1 MFKLLRFVL
10 SLLLLTMLA
19 ACAGSQAP
27 AQENKTDQLSTAMVE
42 TATAGAN
49 STLSPEAIATQQP
62 PSSTQSPVATDTTA
76 VTGPQYGPTS
86 PAALPAHIDYL
97 GKAAPIPRQTAV
109 PCKADA
115 AAMKALINSAS
126 WSGDLTNDGQADYI
140 TISAQEIAIQS
151 CGLGNLNVIGRIPVS
166 SVGQAGHL
174 LVVQDLNQN
183 AIPEVVLAIDGVIKP
198 WTDGAPHIS
207 DGMLG
212 SDIVVLEWTGA
223 IFSRTDLFVPVMT
236 SAAFVDTDGNG
247 TQEIVATS
255 DFKPKTDKEYTLYW
269 DVYPWRKTVNTYART
284 ENGYAIKAVEKG
296 PAEYSSQLMAEA
308 RETTDYATLLKIYEQ
323 VIETPGLKGW
333 TPEMEAYK
341 AAMAKYYQGGQKA
354 AAPVAPTNGAD
365 VVIADQA
372 WAHYFSMLQ
381 ATAHGD
387 LDLAKLHYSNL
398 QSQLAGADS
407 AKPVIALAA
416 AFWNEYTVSQDISQA
431 CYQARLFAVQRGW
444 GEAASGCFFQEM
456 KAPLSIDFPALP
468 ATRAAN
474 QAPLTVLPGQ
484 SDISALP
491 SIWDVLNITNLDLSA
506 PGVRS
511 FDQALPQN
519 EPVVWPFFWC
529 ANDNPAILQRNLDNI
544 SVYFLINGERVP
556 DEFILKYHLEN
567 SAQQCQYWATILR
580 DWQPGSSVKLEI
592 VYQFRTAVFDGSS
605 RYPAGEYRYGLT
617 AHLP

>member
-1 MFKLLRFVL
+1 MFKILRFVL
-10 SLLLLTMLA
+10 SLLLLIMLA
-19 ACAGSQAP
+19 ACVGSQPP
-27 AQENKTDQLSTAMVE
+27 AQENKTDELSTAMVE
-42 TATAGAN
+42 AATAGINPTLTPEAAV
-49 STLSPEAIATQQP
+49 TQQLSP
-62 PSSTQSPVATDTTA
+62 STQSPAATDTTA

-86 PAALPAHIDYL
+86 PATQPTHIDYL
-97 GKAAPIPRQTAV
+97 GKAAPIPRQTTV
-109 PCKADA
+109 PCKASA
-115 AAMKALINSAS
+115 ADMKTLISSAS

-140 TISAQEIAIQS
+140 TVSGQEIAIHS
-151 CGLGNLNVIGRIPVS
+151 CNMGNLNVIGRVPVS
-166 SVGQAGHL
+166 SAGRL

-183 AIPEVVLAIDGVIKP
+183 AIPEVVIAMDGVIKP

-223 IFSRTDLFVPVMT
+223 IFSRTELFVPVMT
-236 SAAFVDTDGNG
+236 NAAFVDTDGNG

-269 DVYPWRKTVNTYART
+269 DAYPWRKTVSTYART
-284 ENGYAIKAVEKG
+284 ENGYAIKDVQKG

-308 RETTDYATLLKIYEQ
+308 RETTDYATLLKVYGQ
-323 VIETPGLKGW
+323 VIETPGSKGW
-333 TPEMEAYK
+333 TPEMDAYK
-341 AAMAKYYQGGQKA
+341 TAMAKYYQDGQKT
-354 AAPVAPTNGAD
+354 AAPVAPANGAD
-365 VVIADQA
+365 VVIEDQA
-372 WAHYFSMLQ
+372 WAHYFIMLN

-387 LDLAKLHYSNL
+387 LDLAKLYYSKL
-398 QSQLAGADS
+398 QSQFANAQA
-407 AKPVIALAA
+407 AKPVVALATS
-416 AFWNEYTVSQDISQA
+416 FWNEYTVSQDISQA
-431 CYQARLFAVQRGW
+431 CYQARLFAVQQGW
-444 GEAASGCFFQEM
+444 GEAASSCFFQEM
-456 KAPLSIDFPALP
+456 KAPVSLDFPALP
-468 ATRAAN
+468 AARAAN
-474 QAPLTVLPGQ
+474 QAPLAVLPGQ

-491 SIWDVLNITNLDLSA
+491 SIWDVLNITNLDLAA
-506 PGVRS
+506 PGARS

-529 ANDNPAILQRNLDNI
+529 TNNNPAILQRNLDNMN
-544 SVYFLINGERVP
+544 VFFLINGERVP